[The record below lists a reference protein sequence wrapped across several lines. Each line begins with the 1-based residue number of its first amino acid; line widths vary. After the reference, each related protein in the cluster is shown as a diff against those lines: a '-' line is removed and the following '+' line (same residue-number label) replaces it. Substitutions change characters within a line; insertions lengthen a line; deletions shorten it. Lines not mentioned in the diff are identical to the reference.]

1 MNFFDNLNLNKSD
14 NRFMHKLD
22 ERDIQILTILQE
34 EGRITKTALADKL
47 NLSLTPSWDRL
58 QRLEE
63 AGIIESY
70 GARLSSTFLSNF
82 HLVIT
87 EVELESH
94 KQGEFARFEEAI
106 MDFDEVLSC
115 WSIGGSLDYILRVLV
130 KDVIGYQDFI
140 KKVLN
145 ADIGLRRY
153 FSYAVLDSIKHT
165 DTVPGGLIKQS
176 DLAK

>member
-1 MNFFDNLNLNKSD
+1 MY
-14 NRFMHKLD
+14 KLD
-22 ERDIQILTILQE
+22 ERDIQILSILQS

-70 GARLSSTFLSNF
+70 GAKLSSSFLSNF

-94 KQGEFARFEEAI
+94 KQGQFARFEEAI
-106 MDFDEVLSC
+106 MGFDEVLSC
-115 WSIGGSLDYILRVLV
+115 WSVGGGLDYILKVLV
-130 KDVIGYQDFI
+130 NDVADYQDFL
-140 KKVLN
+140 KRVLK

-153 FSYAVLDSIKHT
+153 FSYAVLNRIKDNDMVPDS
-165 DTVPGGLIKQS
+165 LIRQS
-176 DLAK
+176 SLSK

>member
-1 MNFFDNLNLNKSD
+1 MY
-14 NRFMHKLD
+14 KLD
-22 ERDIQILTILQE
+22 ERDIQILSLLQS

-63 AGIIESY
+63 AGIIDSY
-70 GARLSSTFLSNF
+70 GAKLSSSFLSNF

-94 KQGEFARFEEAI
+94 KQGQFARFEEAI
-106 MDFDEVLSC
+106 MGFDEVLSC
-115 WSIGGSLDYILRVLV
+115 WSVGGGLDYILKVLV
-130 KDVIGYQDFI
+130 RDVVDYQDFL
-140 KKVLN
+140 KRVLK

-153 FSYAVLDSIKHT
+153 FSYAVLDRIKDT
-165 DTVPGGLIKQS
+165 DMVPDSLIRRSSLSK
-176 DLAK
+176 

>member
-1 MNFFDNLNLNKSD
+1 MY
-14 NRFMHKLD
+14 KLD
-22 ERDIQILTILQE
+22 ERDIQILSILQS

-63 AGIIESY
+63 AGIIENY
-70 GARLSSTFLSNF
+70 GAKLSSSFLSNF

-94 KQGEFARFEEAI
+94 KQGQFARFEEAI
-106 MDFDEVLSC
+106 MGFDEVLSC
-115 WSIGGSLDYILRVLV
+115 WSVGGGLDYILKVLV
-130 KDVIGYQDFI
+130 RDVVDYQDFL
-140 KKVLN
+140 KRVLK

-153 FSYAVLDSIKHT
+153 FSYAVLDRIKDT
-165 DTVPGGLIKQS
+165 DMVPDSLIRRSSLSK
-176 DLAK
+176 

>member
-1 MNFFDNLNLNKSD
+1 MY
-14 NRFMHKLD
+14 KLD
-22 ERDIQILTILQE
+22 ERDIQILSILQS

-63 AGIIESY
+63 AGIIDSY
-70 GARLSSTFLSNF
+70 GAKLSSSFLSNF

-94 KQGEFARFEEAI
+94 KQGQFARFEEAI
-106 MDFDEVLSC
+106 MGFDEVLSC
-115 WSIGGSLDYILRVLV
+115 WSVTGGLDYILKVLV
-130 KDVIGYQDFI
+130 RDVVDYQDFL
-140 KKVLN
+140 KRVLK

-153 FSYAVLDSIKHT
+153 FSYAVLDRIKDT
-165 DTVPGGLIKQS
+165 DKVPDSLIRRSSLSK
-176 DLAK
+176 

>member
-1 MNFFDNLNLNKSD
+1 MY
-14 NRFMHKLD
+14 KLD
-22 ERDIQILTILQE
+22 ERDIQILSILQS

-63 AGIIESY
+63 AGIIDSY
-70 GARLSSTFLSNF
+70 GAKLSSSFLSNF

-94 KQGEFARFEEAI
+94 KQGQFARFEDAI
-106 MDFDEVLSC
+106 MGFDEVLSC
-115 WSIGGSLDYILRVLV
+115 WSVGGGLDYILKVLV
-130 KDVIGYQDFI
+130 RDVVDYQDFL
-140 KKVLN
+140 KRVLK

-153 FSYAVLDSIKHT
+153 FSYAVLDRIKDT
-165 DTVPGGLIKQS
+165 DMVSDSLIRRSSLSK
-176 DLAK
+176 